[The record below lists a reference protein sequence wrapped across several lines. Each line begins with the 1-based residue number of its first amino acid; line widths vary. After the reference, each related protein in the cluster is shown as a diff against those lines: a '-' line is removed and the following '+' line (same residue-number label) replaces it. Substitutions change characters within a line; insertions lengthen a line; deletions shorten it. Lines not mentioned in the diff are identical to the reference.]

1 MCHHFAKAWNDPNCH
16 PQTRRIWFR
25 WNNSGTTKA
34 LIWNGRK
41 NCELLLKLNSTL
53 PKRVV
58 EYLARIMPEVFLWQP
73 KSSGRSATCKGRLTK
88 YQWGWMYIFK
98 PKFALLTL
106 RESEKFKSSMY
117 ALQSFQ
123 PTKWTVQRNSSPRE
137 CFLYHNDDLGSIK

>member
-16 PQTRRIWFR
+16 PQTRHIWFR

-34 LIWNGRK
+34 LNWNGRK

-73 KSSGRSATCKGRLTK
+73 KSSGRSATYKGHLTK
-88 YQWGWMYIFK
+88 YQWGWMYVFM

-123 PTKWTVQRNSSPRE
+123 PAK
-137 CFLYHNDDLGSIK
+137 